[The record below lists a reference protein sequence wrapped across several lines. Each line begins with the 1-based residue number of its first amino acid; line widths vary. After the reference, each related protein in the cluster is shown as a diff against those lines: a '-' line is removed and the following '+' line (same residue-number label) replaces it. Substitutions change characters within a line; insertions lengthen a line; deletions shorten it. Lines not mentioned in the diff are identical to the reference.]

1 MKKAL
6 MPIVVGG
13 VFLAGIFL
21 GTRLSTPEKAATV
34 APAAMST
41 KQPELLAATAT
52 NAMPSPPTASGPSGV
67 QSAQAPRNGGTKS
80 AQPPGP
86 GAAAIGGEP
95 PAPPPPI
102 APEALAEGERIKA
115 EIAAEGSDQGN
126 GRVTTLVPGTFES
139 PEERAAWEEKRKKR
153 WEKRLQREN
162 DIKLEEMRDRVGLQ
176 PGQEA
181 ALRGILADEFK
192 ERSRLVDTLTAR
204 EISRTSFDE
213 AVKANVAKARQRLR
227 NLLTPEQY
235 TAYHD
240 LAPRE
245 QVLRHETK

>member
-1 MKKAL
+1 MKQLIMA
-6 MPIVVGG
+6 IGVGG
-13 VFLAGIFL
+13 VFLAGIVIGAKL
-21 GTRLSTPEKAATV
+21 GPTDKPATATPAATL
-34 APAAMST
+34 T
-41 KQPELLAATAT
+41 KQPALVAAAPET
-52 NAMPSPPTASGPSGV
+52 AMPSPPVAGPPSGGPV
-67 QSAQAPRNGGTKS
+67 APDSSTGG

-86 GAAAIGGEP
+86 GATANGDETP
-95 PAPPPPI
+95 TNPPPI

-115 EIAAEGSDQGN
+115 ELAAEGSEPGN
-126 GRVTTLVPGTFES
+126 GSVTTLVPGAFES
-139 PEERAAWEEKRKKR
+139 FEERSSWEEKQKQR
-153 WEKRLQREN
+153 WEKRLQYEN

-213 AVKANVAKARQRLR
+213 AVKANVANARQRLQ

-235 TAYHD
+235 TAYQK
-240 LAPRE
+240 LTPRE